1 MTHQDNSRMKINKEK
16 EMRAKGISRM
26 INEGG
31 LGADKYYNIK
41 KSSSSSDKEKSSSK
55 KNKNDIEK

>member
-1 MTHQDNSRMKINKEK
+1 MTHQNNSRIKISKEK

-41 KSSSSSDKEKSSSK
+41 KSSSSSEKENKSSK
-55 KNKNDIEK
+55 DNKNDVQK